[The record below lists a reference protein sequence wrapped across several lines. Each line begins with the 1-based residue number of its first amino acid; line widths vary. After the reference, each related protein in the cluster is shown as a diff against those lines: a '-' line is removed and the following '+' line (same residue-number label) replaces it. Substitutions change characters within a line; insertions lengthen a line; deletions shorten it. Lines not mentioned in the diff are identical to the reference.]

1 MERTVFLNGA
11 FMPESAAQLP
21 IFDRGL
27 LFADSVYE
35 GFGILD
41 SQITDFAY
49 HMDRLDRSLGELN
62 MPSPMAR
69 DDMLAA
75 MMTLIEANDLAEG
88 FLYLQ
93 ITRGTGDRSYLYD
106 DSYTPNIFAFTQKE
120 KFPADS
126 NPDPVALATVPDIRW
141 ARRDIKTTNLLGQV
155 MAKQAA
161 HLAGAF
167 EALMIAPDGDITEAG
182 SSSFFFIKD
191 RTLYVRPV
199 SNDILHG
206 ITRQTMLRVAEQH
219 QLKIAETTYT
229 LDQALAADE
238 AFITA
243 ASIYVMPVGR
253 IDDHQIA
260 DGKTGPITA
269 ELRRAYLE
277 LARAEFPE
285 RPGSKGKTG

>member
-106 DSYTPNIFAFTQKE
+106 DSYTPNIFAFTQ
-120 KFPADS
+120 
-126 NPDPVALATVPDIRW
+126 
-141 ARRDIKTTNLLGQV
+141 
-155 MAKQAA
+155 
-161 HLAGAF
+161 
-167 EALMIAPDGDITEAG
+167 
-182 SSSFFFIKD
+182 
-191 RTLYVRPV
+191 
-199 SNDILHG
+199 
-206 ITRQTMLRVAEQH
+206 
-219 QLKIAETTYT
+219 
-229 LDQALAADE
+229 
-238 AFITA
+238 
-243 ASIYVMPVGR
+243 
-253 IDDHQIA
+253 
-260 DGKTGPITA
+260 
-269 ELRRAYLE
+269 
-277 LARAEFPE
+277 
-285 RPGSKGKTG
+285 